1 MKRALFKRR
10 IHTCYLHKGLFALAV
25 NLLLTS
31 IRRRTRIAFE
41 STPTLDCRFMIP
53 GGQIHRRAEI

>member
-31 IRRRTRIAFE
+31 ISLANLLTQGLPSRPVGMSKF
-41 STPTLDCRFMIP
+41 S
-53 GGQIHRRAEI
+53 